1 MELFSP
7 TNLNTVHNLAGA
19 KVSPLA
25 EPGPPLSAPTLFRQ
39 NDRMSHISILG
50 PGGAIARRLGN
61 FEPRPQQLQMAEA
74 VAAAI
79 ADRRHLMVEAGTGVG
94 KSFAYLVP
102 ALQAALADDE
112 CRIVVSTHTISLQE
126 QLIRKDIPFLQC
138 LFPDS
143 VSAVLVKGR
152 ANYLSKRRLRVA
164 QNKANKLLYEYK
176 SVDQLQ
182 TIGQWARKTTDGSRG
197 DLPFRPLAP
206 VWDLVESDAGNCL
219 GKKCQNFD
227 SCFYF
232 KARRGMQKAK
242 LLVVNHALFFLD
254 LFLRGQTD
262 HGILPKYQV
271 AILDEAHTLEDVAAE
286 HLGLQITRGQI
297 DYLLNKLLH
306 ERHTASGS
314 SLHGLLS
321 TLGDGATVEQVY
333 KARQETQR
341 FFQNVLFWHQDH
353 EAKQTA
359 GRPPRDCL
367 RIRHADIVPNFLS
380 EELRKLSHH
389 LDQIAERISS
399 EEEKVEVESAAT
411 RCEDLACSLENWLD
425 QKLPEQ
431 VYWIDGLNSAGRK
444 LALSS
449 APIKVGAILREQLFD
464 KVPTVVLTSA
474 TLSVGTSPNPP
485 FVSGGQRSGCA
496 VTTAGTGGFGHFKD
510 RLGFYGSTLQLG
522 SPFNFREQAE
532 LHLFRQMPDPSAKGG
547 QFEEACLVK
556 IQEHLLRSR
565 GRAFV
570 LFTSNQTMQYTAE
583 RLRGWFR
590 NENLDLISQ
599 SDGVPANQML
609 ERFRQSQGAVL
620 FGVDSFWQGVDV
632 QGEALSNVIIT
643 KLPFAPPDRPL
654 IEARCEAIT
663 QAGGH
668 PFMDYS
674 LPQAIIKLKQGFGRL
689 IRTRLDHGMV
699 VILDPRV
706 LTKQYGRQFLDAL
719 PACKRFIDGIEARS
733 ST

>member
-1 MELFSP
+1 
-7 TNLNTVHNLAGA
+7 
-19 KVSPLA
+19 
-25 EPGPPLSAPTLFRQ
+25 
-39 NDRMSHISILG
+39 
-50 PGGAIARRLGN
+50 
-61 FEPRPQQLQMAEA
+61 MAEA

-102 ALQAALADDE
+102 AIQAALAADE

-126 QLIRKDIPFLQC
+126 QLIRKDIPFLQS

-164 QNKANKLLYEYK
+164 QSKANKLLYENH

-182 TIGQWARKTTDGSRG
+182 IIGQWARKTTDGSRG
-197 DLPFRPLAP
+197 DLAFRPLAP
-206 VWDLVESDAGNCL
+206 VWDLVESDSGNCL
-219 GKKCQNFD
+219 GKKCQDFD

-242 LLVVNHALFFLD
+242 LLIVNHALFFLD
-254 LFLRGQTD
+254 LFLRGETD
-262 HGILPKYQV
+262 HGILPNYHV

-306 ERHTASGS
+306 ERQTGRGS

-321 TLGDGATVEQVY
+321 THGDGAALDQVY
-333 KARQETQR
+333 KTRQETQR

-353 EAKQTA
+353 EAKQA
-359 GRPPRDCL
+359 PGRPPRDCL

-380 EELRKLSHH
+380 EELRKLAHH
-389 LDQIAERISS
+389 LDQIAEGIAS
-399 EEEKVEVESAAT
+399 EEEQVEVESAAS
-411 RCEDLACSLENWLD
+411 RCEELAGALEKWLD
-425 QKLPEQ
+425 QQLPEQ
-431 VYWIDGLNSAGRK
+431 VYWIDGLISSGRR
-444 LALSS
+444 LALAS
-449 APIKVGAILREQLFD
+449 APIKLGPLLRAQLFD

-474 TLSVGTSPNPP
+474 TLSVGTPPSPP
-485 FVSGGQRSGCA
+485 FVRGGERSGGPSFVREGVNASG
-496 VTTAGTGGFGHFKD
+496 GGGFGHFKD

-547 QFEEACLVK
+547 QFEEVCLAK
-556 IQEHLLRSR
+556 IQEYVLRTR

-570 LFTSNQTMQYTAE
+570 LFTSNQTMHYTAE

-590 NENLDLISQ
+590 DEGLELISQ
-599 SDGVPANQML
+599 SDSLPANQML

-643 KLPFAPPDRPL
+643 KLPFVPPDRPL

-663 QAGGH
+663 QTGGH

-674 LPQAIIKLKQGFGRL
+674 VPQAIIKLKQGFGRL

-719 PACKRFIDGIEARS
+719 PSCKRFIDGVETGS